1 MRGRPEPIAN
11 RRAQQPKTA
20 AAPLRRPLD
29 GSLSAANGKT
39 AADALGH
46 SVDPVRLYLKKMGNI
61 ALLTREREVELAK
74 RIEEGEIEML
84 DAVLRSPVAVQEV
97 IRIGDLLLV
106 GQARVRDLIKGAD
119 DEESDFDEEQASSD
133 LLRSIEK
140 IKRIERK
147 VDGLRAERST
157 ATRKRKTELDR
168 ATDTKRAECAAILS
182 RMNLSRAVVD
192 RIVLKQKELYSLLDD
207 KDAVVDRGIDTRET
221 RATYDAIQ
229 RGRRK
234 ADRAKAEL
242 IEANLRLV
250 VSIAKRY
257 TNRGLQF
264 LDLIQEGNIGLMKAV
279 DKFEYRRGYK
289 FSTYGTWWI
298 RQAIARAIADQSRM
312 IRIPVHVVEATNK
325 LLRTSRQL
333 VQELGREPTV
343 DELAEKMEL
352 PVDRVRWVLELC
364 RDPLSLETPIGDEGE
379 SSLGDFVPDKSS
391 TSPVDA
397 AIESSLG
404 EQTRKA
410 LSSLTPRE
418 EKVLRMRFGIGEKGD
433 HTLEEVGRDFRV
445 TRERIRQIEAQ
456 AIKKLQQPRLA
467 KELKTFL

>member
-229 RGRRK
+229 RGRR
-234 ADRAKAEL
+234 
-242 IEANLRLV
+242 
-250 VSIAKRY
+250 
-257 TNRGLQF
+257 
-264 LDLIQEGNIGLMKAV
+264 
-279 DKFEYRRGYK
+279 
-289 FSTYGTWWI
+289 
-298 RQAIARAIADQSRM
+298 
-312 IRIPVHVVEATNK
+312 
-325 LLRTSRQL
+325 
-333 VQELGREPTV
+333 
-343 DELAEKMEL
+343 
-352 PVDRVRWVLELC
+352 
-364 RDPLSLETPIGDEGE
+364 
-379 SSLGDFVPDKSS
+379 
-391 TSPVDA
+391 
-397 AIESSLG
+397 
-404 EQTRKA
+404 
-410 LSSLTPRE
+410 
-418 EKVLRMRFGIGEKGD
+418 
-433 HTLEEVGRDFRV
+433 
-445 TRERIRQIEAQ
+445 
-456 AIKKLQQPRLA
+456 
-467 KELKTFL
+467 